1 MKITMIGMGAV
12 GAVVGKRLGEFL
24 GFENMECIADSQR
37 KSRYEKN
44 GISIN
49 GERINFHF
57 VTPENAGKSD
67 LVIIATKNLQLKD
80 VLVQIEKAIGPET
93 TILSLLNGIQ
103 SEQELSE
110 KFGKEKVLY
119 GYIVN
124 LSSTNEKGNITCG
137 HEGTIYFGEDS
148 NEITPRVSEIKKL
161 FDNAKV
167 NSVVPEDIHLSQWK
181 KFLLNVSCNTISAL
195 CRQTYKEFRNEIT
208 QDVVR
213 QCAREVVAVANKMG
227 IALTDE
233 MIEENIRMTSSL
245 NDEGKTSMFQDVEA
259 KRRTENDY
267 FCGTI
272 VKLGKELGI
281 QTPVCDL
288 LHKLIKCT
296 ESAWD

>member
-1 MKITMIGMGAV
+1 MKVTMIGMGAV

-24 GFENMECIADSQR
+24 GFENMECIAESHR

-49 GERINFHF
+49 GEKISFNF
-57 VTPENAGKSD
+57 VTPENAARSD
-67 LVIIATKNLQLKD
+67 LVIIATKNLQLKE
-80 VLVQIEKAIGPET
+80 VLVQIEKAVGPET

-103 SEQELSE
+103 SERELSE

-124 LSSTNEKGNITCG
+124 LSSTNENGNITCG

-161 FDNAKV
+161 FDDAKV

-195 CRQTYKEFRNEIT
+195 CRQTYKGFRNEVT

-213 QCAREVVAVANKMG
+213 QCAKEVVAVANKMG
-227 IALTDE
+227 IALTEE
-233 MIEENIRMTSSL
+233 MIEENIRMTASL
-245 NDEGKTSMFQDVEA
+245 NDEGKTSMFQDVDA
-259 KRRTENDY
+259 RRKTENDY

-272 VKLGKELGI
+272 VKLGQELGI

>member
-1 MKITMIGMGAV
+1 MKVTMIGMGAV

-49 GERINFHF
+49 GEKISFNF
-57 VTPENAGKSD
+57 VTPENAARSD
-67 LVIIATKNLQLKD
+67 LVIIATKNLQLKE
-80 VLVQIEKAIGPET
+80 VLVQIEKAVGPET

-103 SEQELSE
+103 SERELSE

-124 LSSTNEKGNITCG
+124 LSSTNENGNITCG

-161 FDNAKV
+161 FDDAKV

-195 CRQTYKEFRNEIT
+195 CRQTYKGFRNEVT

-227 IALTDE
+227 IALTEE
-233 MIEENIRMTSSL
+233 MIEENIRMTASL
-245 NDEGKTSMFQDVEA
+245 NDEGKTSMFQDVDA
-259 KRRTENDY
+259 RRKTENDY
-267 FCGTI
+267 FCGT
-272 VKLGKELGI
+272 VVRLGKELGI

>member
-1 MKITMIGMGAV
+1 MKVTMIGMGAV

-49 GERINFHF
+49 GEKISFNF
-57 VTPENAGKSD
+57 VTPENAARSD
-67 LVIIATKNLQLKD
+67 LVIIATKNLQLKE
-80 VLVQIEKAIGPET
+80 VLVQIEKAVGPET

-103 SEQELSE
+103 SERELSE

-124 LSSTNEKGNITCG
+124 LSSTNENGNITCG

-148 NEITPRVSEIKKL
+148 NEITPRISEIKKL
-161 FDNAKV
+161 FDDAKV

-195 CRQTYKEFRNEIT
+195 CRQTYKGFRNEVT

-213 QCAREVVAVANKMG
+213 QCAKEVVAVANKMG

-233 MIEENIRMTSSL
+233 MIEENIRMTASL
-245 NDEGKTSMFQDVEA
+245 NDEGKTSMFQDVDA
-259 KRRTENDY
+259 RRKTENDY
-267 FCGTI
+267 FCGT
-272 VKLGKELGI
+272 VVRLGKELGI

>member
-1 MKITMIGMGAV
+1 MKVTMIGMGAV

-49 GERINFHF
+49 GEKISFNF
-57 VTPENAGKSD
+57 VTPENAARSD
-67 LVIIATKNLQLKD
+67 LVIIATKNLQLKE
-80 VLVQIEKAIGPET
+80 VLVQIENAVGPET

-103 SEQELSE
+103 SERELSE

-124 LSSTNEKGNITCG
+124 LSSTNENGNITCG

-148 NEITPRVSEIKKL
+148 NEITPRVSEIKKI
-161 FDNAKV
+161 FDDAKV

-195 CRQTYKEFRNEIT
+195 CRQTYKGFRNEVT

-233 MIEENIRMTSSL
+233 MIEENIKMTASL
-245 NDEGKTSMFQDVEA
+245 NDEGKTSMFQDVDA

-272 VKLGKELGI
+272 VKLGQELGI

>member
-124 LSSTNEKGNITCG
+124 LSSTNENGNITCG

-167 NSVVPEDIHLSQWK
+167 NHLSQWK

-195 CRQTYKEFRNEIT
+195 CRQTYKGFRNEIT

-213 QCAREVVAVANKMG
+213 QCAREVVADARKKG

-245 NDEGKTSMFQDVEA
+245 NDEGKTSMLQDVEA

-288 LHKLIKCT
+288 LHKLINALNLHGI
-296 ESAWD
+296 SFLI